1 MSNSDIAVYYKELNY
16 YEDMTKFA
24 KLAIWLAG
32 DEQTKVSDLMG
43 DCPVL
48 NKQEKRREL
57 NQQDEEIINFAKENG
72 LKYKVTDKGVKIVL

>member
-1 MSNSDIAVYYKELNY
+1 MGNSDIAVYYKELNY

-32 DEQTKVSDLMG
+32 DEQTKVCDLIG
-43 DCPVL
+43 NYPTL
-48 NKQEKRREL
+48 NKQEKREL

-72 LKYKVTDKGVKIVL
+72 LKYKVTNKGVKIML